1 MPRRKGI
8 PATSGSEDDVNLTPM
23 LDVVFIL
30 LIFFIVTAQFIK
42 EPGVD
47 ISRTDVDNDDNV
59 KPLAILVAI
68 DENSDY
74 YMDKRLVEENEL
86 EFRIE
91 ELRKDNPKGEL
102 VVQVDNDADAE
113 ALIDLLTLLRD
124 IDNTGIVN
132 VSTAQD

>member
-124 IDNTGIVN
+124 IDSTGIVN

>member
-59 KPLAILVAI
+59 KPLAILIAI